1 MQTSYRTLMTCGLLA
16 ASGPLFA
23 QAAEEP
29 WANDPAVQAVLE
41 QRRQSIEVMT
51 STGPSAASERYS
63 PTFVAN
69 TPAGGVVTGE
79 TMLQI
84 FASGTIRY
92 DAVEQQIDYAGS
104 HGPDMVVLMGE
115 EIVVPGSGPDS
126 GKRVRRRFTD
136 VFRRIDG
143 QWWHDLRHANVIGV
157 E

>member
-115 EIVVPGSGPDS
+115 ETSFRDQGLIAANACAGVSRTCSGGSTGSG
-126 GKRVRRRFTD
+126 GTTCATRT
-136 VFRRIDG
+136 
-143 QWWHDLRHANVIGV
+143 
-157 E
+157 